1 MIENYLELSS
11 HDILNLSNND
21 LKKIYLEIRSE
32 IIRKSK
38 LQDRSKDLEIL
49 YCYLVKEIETRN

>member
-11 HDILNLSNND
+11 HDILKLSNND

-32 IIRKSK
+32 IIRKNNI
-38 LQDRSKDLEIL
+38 QDRSKELEIL